1 MINVKMSD
9 ILNASE
15 MLTKIS
21 GYKVSGKYA
30 FAIARLVREVE
41 KEMQTFESIR
51 MELIRK
57 YADKD
62 EDGEL
67 VVNDGNVHLSEEN
80 IVLCNA
86 ELAESLGQNVE
97 LNANPLKYDWF
108 DEIEITAGE
117 AAALEPFME
126 VE

>member
-15 MLTKIS
+15 VLTKIS
-21 GYKVSGKYA
+21 GYKVYGKYA

-80 IVLCNA
+80 ILLCNA
-86 ELAESLGQNVE
+86 ELAESLGQSVE

-126 VE
+126 IE